1 MRPGLMEKALRL
13 TNLEKARG
21 DVIMFKQVKAATKRK
36 LSSSPT
42 EQELLGWDTSKHQF
56 RSDA

>member
-1 MRPGLMEKALRL
+1 MEKTLRL

-36 LSSSPT
+36 LSSSPA